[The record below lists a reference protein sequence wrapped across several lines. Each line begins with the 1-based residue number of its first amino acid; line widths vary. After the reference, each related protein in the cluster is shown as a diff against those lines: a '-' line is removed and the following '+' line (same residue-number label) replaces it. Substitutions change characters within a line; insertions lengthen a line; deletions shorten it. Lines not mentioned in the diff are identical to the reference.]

1 MILRSLFLCLVI
13 SSATASLRLLFP
25 YEDHEYT
32 YDISANVSG
41 GSLTPQDSSY
51 WTMDGQLVVTAYDNF
66 TRVRYRLDY
75 VKGAQFSKNTGYYV
89 EAIAKDIYAV
99 MSQHWEADYTE
110 HGLINSVY
118 IKSDE
123 PLWSQNMKR
132 ALSLNFQLN
141 NHTYK
146 EPCLYATCVAVCFNQ
161 GRTIRKYTNSQLLP
175 ASAER
180 SWSSVN
186 VFGNAQY
193 DDLVGVPDVIATA
206 ERVYEF
212 DDKIGLK
219 SLDMKGTSLYK
230 VQDRILSVNSIL
242 SLNYKS
248 ERRRDQIDKL
258 NVTQMSVQYVSQ
270 GYTDPTDGINS
281 NTQGDLKNTAY
292 ALLLRISRKGIDADN
307 IVRNASMIHSLDFID
322 LLNTMTQLN
331 YVSLSKLFEDMV
343 LSTSYDLETS
353 RNIFLEVLP
362 HVRTHACALF
372 VKYLVMEQKDKIEDT
387 TILSLIRKLPFNV
400 ANYSQS
406 LLEDLEV
413 FTKLGLDY
421 PRDIRH
427 AAILSFATLVHRT
440 MEARMVKLD
449 FFDNIV
455 VKYFRMYSDCPQYND
470 RMVWLQGLCN
480 MGYSAD
486 AYTRTVYVEKGRD
499 RHERL
504 WAALADVSRV
514 NGYTILQTSLPVLM
528 DDSEHIQLR
537 IAALHALLSADI
549 RASDFI
555 YIHNY
560 ITRSNNNQLKRF
572 WYTTVKSLEKCKLYS
587 EYKAASYYVPFVA
600 SQVSNPDSTYWATNN
615 YVFSTEEN
623 EVAAA
628 IQFMSVGESVNAL
641 PAFAA
646 VKLSTGGRRPHHIAA
661 YIVAEGV
668 TTNMFKKIHTM
679 NEKEIKIQE
688 LVRMLRSFKLDAVKA
703 EKVHIDVVVKI
714 HDKAVFATH
723 INQSRFDSWNGED
736 LTRSIEDFLRF
747 GSHINQQM
755 VYYPFQMDVSIPT
768 ELGTPIRLQSTVVS
782 FASLRGNLTAPNSQ
796 HLTWRNDLHIRYQ
809 ATAVSAMRTDGPLLQ
824 TKHEAI
830 LQRSLVAHLPIK
842 SDVTISPKDKS
853 FQLKWPNPGA
863 QNGGVAMHSRL
874 QIIMTSFWKR
884 DSYTVTT
891 GDSKYKVDDTGV
903 FFDCERP
910 MTGAEVME
918 KLFATKTPS
927 YDYLSTLQPSLILL
941 NGFLLLT
948 APSTSCGVILPPRR
962 LMAPGQNTLDLKL
975 QIAELTMD
983 YDDRL
988 KIKLL
993 HSLAFREDKSNGEVF
1008 LNISGYTKLE
1018 SAGGNLTV
1026 QMMVSGQQPRALDPT
1041 RRQWKICLQE
1051 RDTSHPSSDQDVTSH
1066 PASYEGQLHLTYN
1079 TGDSSLTCPAN
1090 SGSRLQIHYRGYPNI
1105 KQWNTRHF
1113 EVNMTGSKLPKLGG
1127 FAEASFGSHTPIG
1140 QLLTSFDQQPLN
1152 VTAVV
1157 KETDGLTFVRV
1168 NNGAG
1173 MEFRSENFAWL
1184 LDSWTNMQIMKKFG
1198 IYRECRVEEY
1208 TVKSLFGK
1216 TEQPSVHNCYE
1227 FVALADCTSAPRFAV
1242 FRRLEHL
1249 SETYTIYSGGN
1260 YVTVTSP
1267 GKGQTVTV
1275 TINGVTECQ
1284 GDCRYPSQEPFYDFK
1299 VTRLADFVKVHS
1311 RLSGVQLHYRHHD
1324 SVLLAPTL
1332 ALSTSCGVCAGHPHS
1347 KQC

>member
-1 MILRSLFLCLVI
+1 M
-13 SSATASLRLLFP
+13 ASLRCG
-25 YEDHEYT
+25 E
-32 YDISANVSG
+32 
-41 GSLTPQDSSY
+41 
-51 WTMDGQLVVTAYDNF
+51 
-66 TRVRYRLDY
+66 
-75 VKGAQFSKNTGYYV
+75 
-89 EAIAKDIYAV
+89 
-99 MSQHWEADYTE
+99 
-110 HGLINSVY
+110 
-118 IKSDE
+118 
-123 PLWSQNMKR
+123 
-132 ALSLNFQLN
+132 
-141 NHTYK
+141 
-146 EPCLYATCVAVCFNQ
+146 
-161 GRTIRKYTNSQLLP
+161 
-175 ASAER
+175 
-180 SWSSVN
+180 
-186 VFGNAQY
+186 
-193 DDLVGVPDVIATA
+193 
-206 ERVYEF
+206 
-212 DDKIGLK
+212 
-219 SLDMKGTSLYK
+219 
-230 VQDRILSVNSIL
+230 
-242 SLNYKS
+242 
-248 ERRRDQIDKL
+248 
-258 NVTQMSVQYVSQ
+258 
-270 GYTDPTDGINS
+270 
-281 NTQGDLKNTAY
+281 
-292 ALLLRISRKGIDADN
+292 
-307 IVRNASMIHSLDFID
+307 
-322 LLNTMTQLN
+322 
-331 YVSLSKLFEDMV
+331 
-343 LSTSYDLETS
+343 
-353 RNIFLEVLP
+353 
-362 HVRTHACALF
+362 
-372 VKYLVMEQKDKIEDT
+372 KIEDT

-587 EYKAASYYVPFVA
+587 EYRAASYYVPFVA

-628 IQFMSVGESVNAL
+628 IQFLSVGESVNAL

-927 YDYLSTLQPSLILL
+927 Y
-941 NGFLLLT
+941 
-948 APSTSCGVILPPRR
+948 
-962 LMAPGQNTLDLKL
+962 
-975 QIAELTMD
+975 E
-983 YDDRL
+983 
-988 KIKLL
+988 
-993 HSLAFREDKSNGEVF
+993 
-1008 LNISGYTKLE
+1008 
-1018 SAGGNLTV
+1018 
-1026 QMMVSGQQPRALDPT
+1026 
-1041 RRQWKICLQE
+1041 
-1051 RDTSHPSSDQDVTSH
+1051 
-1066 PASYEGQLHLTYN
+1066 
-1079 TGDSSLTCPAN
+1079 
-1090 SGSRLQIHYRGYPNI
+1090 
-1105 KQWNTRHF
+1105 
-1113 EVNMTGSKLPKLGG
+1113 
-1127 FAEASFGSHTPIG
+1127 
-1140 QLLTSFDQQPLN
+1140 
-1152 VTAVV
+1152 
-1157 KETDGLTFVRV
+1157 
-1168 NNGAG
+1168 
-1173 MEFRSENFAWL
+1173 
-1184 LDSWTNMQIMKKFG
+1184 
-1198 IYRECRVEEY
+1198 
-1208 TVKSLFGK
+1208 
-1216 TEQPSVHNCYE
+1216 
-1227 FVALADCTSAPRFAV
+1227 
-1242 FRRLEHL
+1242 
-1249 SETYTIYSGGN
+1249 
-1260 YVTVTSP
+1260 
-1267 GKGQTVTV
+1267 
-1275 TINGVTECQ
+1275 
-1284 GDCRYPSQEPFYDFK
+1284 
-1299 VTRLADFVKVHS
+1299 
-1311 RLSGVQLHYRHHD
+1311 
-1324 SVLLAPTL
+1324 
-1332 ALSTSCGVCAGHPHS
+1332 
-1347 KQC
+1347 